1 MNLAF
6 TGIRFCRNGERGRIL
21 FMNAKWIV
29 EVLGKGFLK
38 LVWRYRERDGVG
50 ETQELSKCKTDS
62 ETNSQMDERDRGLA
76 DVREKGRL
84 SSLFFSTAWDRGL
97 SARYFWIQTRS
108 LIAFWWWVEHTP
120 WHTNQRGICFPFR
133 KSEISEI

>member
-1 MNLAF
+1 M
-6 TGIRFCRNGERGRIL
+6 
-21 FMNAKWIV
+21 
-29 EVLGKGFLK
+29 K

-84 SSLFFSTAWDRGL
+84 SSLFFFQLLEIEDC
-97 SARYFWIQTRS
+97 Q
-108 LIAFWWWVEHTP
+108 
-120 WHTNQRGICFPFR
+120 QD
-133 KSEISEI
+133 ISEFKRVRL